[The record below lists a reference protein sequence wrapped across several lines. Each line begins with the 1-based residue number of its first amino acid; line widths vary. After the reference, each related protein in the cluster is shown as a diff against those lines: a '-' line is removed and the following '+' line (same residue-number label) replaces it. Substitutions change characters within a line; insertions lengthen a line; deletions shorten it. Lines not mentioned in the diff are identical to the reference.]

1 MKEPGLIT
9 SFGPVVLQ
17 IDTQRNQALI
27 TFKQITEAQLNPEV
41 IRQIIVLEYFLYIK
55 TVVTFTWQ

>member
-1 MKEPGLIT
+1 MTEPGLIT

-27 TFKQITEAQLNPEV
+27 TFKQITEAQFIQKL
-41 IRQIIVLEYFLYIK
+41 
-55 TVVTFTWQ
+55 

>member
-17 IDTQRNQALI
+17 SGTQRNQALI
-27 TFKQITEAQLNPEV
+27 TFKQITEAQFIQKL
-41 IRQIIVLEYFLYIK
+41 
-55 TVVTFTWQ
+55 